1 MKLIHMLRKHLHIST
16 KTVIYGEM
24 LALSLLCL
32 SIFLYRT
39 DSGQAVMSQAARLAR
54 TVNPLE
60 DTNGPGSGQGSVIS
74 PLLANVALHGMEKA
88 LGIKYYVNKRSD
100 GYTWAVNPT
109 AYAMT
114 RYADDF
120 VVMCN
125 TKQQAESVYNKLK
138 PYLAQRG
145 LELEETKTKI
155 VEVTKGFDFLG
166 FNIR

>member
-1 MKLIHMLRKHLHIST
+1 MVYFIVQNRKWSRFSNITIISERSSARNGKGSWNQVLR
-16 KTVIYGEM
+16 
-24 LALSLLCL
+24 
-32 SIFLYRT
+32 
-39 DSGQAVMSQAARLAR
+39 
-54 TVNPLE
+54 
-60 DTNGPGSGQGSVIS
+60 
-74 PLLANVALHGMEKA
+74 
-88 LGIKYYVNKRSD
+88 NKRSD

-155 VEVTKGFDFLG
+155 VEVTKGFIFWVLIFGDIKLRRA
-166 FNIR
+166 NSYL